1 MTVGFETTGLQDHRN
16 LDSLNILYLG
26 TKKVL
31 DKGIMDHMHK
41 AKSRKKEIQ
50 LNPSLRPIINNE
62 LEY

>member
-31 DKGIMDHMHK
+31 DKGMLDHKPLGQKDLAAMTWG
-41 AKSRKKEIQ
+41 
-50 LNPSLRPIINNE
+50 
-62 LEY
+62 